1 MDTEKLNNKEN
12 KSKLGQQFLLLSYPQ
27 TLQEKAFKYEKQ
39 NYIKYLLDYS
49 PDFQIAL
56 DGEGKIR
63 RMNQAFEEI
72 TGKKKEE
79 LIGSFIYEFIPE
91 EIIKKLRDI

>member
-1 MDTEKLNNKEN
+1 MDTEKLDNKEN
-12 KSKLGQQFLLLSYPQ
+12 KAK
-27 TLQEKAFKYEKQ
+27 EKDLELEYDQQ

-49 PDFQIAL
+49 SNFQIIL

-63 RMNQAFEEI
+63 RVNQTFEEI
-72 TGKKKEE
+72 AGKKKEE

-91 EIIKKLRDI
+91 EIIK

>member
-1 MDTEKLNNKEN
+1 LDPEKLDNKEN
-12 KSKLGQQFLLLSYPQ
+12 KAK
-27 TLQEKAFKYEKQ
+27 EKALEYEKQ

-49 PDFQIAL
+49 PDFQIIL
-56 DGEGKIR
+56 DGEGKIMR
-63 RMNQAFEEI
+63 VNQAFEEI

-91 EIIKKLRDI
+91 EIIKKLRDKIIWDLYGRYHSAV